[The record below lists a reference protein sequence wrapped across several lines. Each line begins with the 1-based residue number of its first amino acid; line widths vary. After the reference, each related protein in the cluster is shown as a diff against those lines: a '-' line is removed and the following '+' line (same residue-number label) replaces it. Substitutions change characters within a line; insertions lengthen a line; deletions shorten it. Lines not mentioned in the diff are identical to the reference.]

1 MEKKF
6 LLITE
11 KGLIGTKDLD
21 TNEALAMLL
30 HAYLDLWDDR
40 KFNIDVLSAAEA
52 IVDMLPKYAS
62 GNMDNILSDL
72 DDLLKAIFD
81 DNDDKDGGNG

>member
-52 IVDMLPKYAS
+52 IIDMLPKYAS
-62 GNMDNILSDL
+62 GNNNDFLNDL
-72 DDLLKAIFD
+72 NELLRALYD
-81 DNDDKDGGNG
+81 DDKEGGNG